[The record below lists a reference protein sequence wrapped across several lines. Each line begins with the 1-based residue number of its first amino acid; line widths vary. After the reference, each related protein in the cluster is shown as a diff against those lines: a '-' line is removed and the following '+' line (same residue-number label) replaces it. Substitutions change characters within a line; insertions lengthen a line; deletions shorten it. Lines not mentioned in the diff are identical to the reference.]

1 MSHRKFVRSLLIA
14 TLATTAAAMSACK
27 GNAEEEGMREAQREA
42 EEEARKLAASAS
54 AAPKQRAPVAGSRRI
69 ECTQLIDMPAFRE
82 TLGEKEPLAMRDVG
96 KSAVDANASCSLLR
110 GGRTPTPKEQDAII
124 KRTGKLGVL
133 PGDELCNITAF
144 CNTIEDPERFKKRC
158 AELKMQD
165 DESMGSFAC
174 VKINPQGAADV
185 KSFRFLDAETKC
197 VIEVRG
203 GPSMSDND
211 FITKCAQ
218 AARDLI
224 GPEQISENP
233 SATPAPAAGSD
244 AIEPD
249 GN

>member
-1 MSHRKFVRSLLIA
+1 
-14 TLATTAAAMSACK
+14 
-27 GNAEEEGMREAQREA
+27 MREAVREA
-42 EEEARKLAASAS
+42 EEEAKRMAASES

-69 ECTQLIDMPAFRE
+69 ECTQLIDMTSFRE
-82 TLGEKEPLAMRDVG
+82 ALGEKEPLAVRDVG

-110 GGRTPTPKEQDAII
+110 GGRTPTPKEQAAII

-144 CNTIEDPERFKKRC
+144 CNTIEEEERFKKRC
-158 AELKMQD
+158 GELKMES

-174 VKINPQGAADV
+174 VKFKPHGEADV

-203 GPSMSDND
+203 GPSMADND

-224 GPEQISENP
+224 GPEQIAETP
-233 SATPAPAAGSD
+233 PTADPAPAPAPADGE

-249 GN
+249 TK